1 MADKNL
7 IQKAIKSFDHLTK
20 SQKSVLNVIIE
31 FEKNGVANIA
41 VDSIADLSKVS
52 KTIIYKNFI
61 KMEALGLITREK
73 VPNEQV
79 GYIRVNYSAFKP
91 IVDFYIK
98 KKDFCLK

>member
-1 MADKNL
+1 
-7 IQKAIKSFDHLTK
+7 
-20 SQKSVLNVIIE
+20 
-31 FEKNGVANIA
+31 
-41 VDSIADLSKVS
+41 
-52 KTIIYKNFI
+52 
-61 KMEALGLITREK
+61 MEALGLITREK